1 MYQQMGIAIGG
12 SNAYFAICRSYFQ
25 ISEVESERAVA

>member
-12 SNAYFAICRSYFQ
+12 SNAYSAMCRSYFQ
-25 ISEVESERAVA
+25 IAELESERAVA